1 MKRKSF
7 FFVSFAVGKWNKN
20 TLKLMFNKFEDLVQ
34 QPTYKRKL
42 KINSDGNDDY
52 TYVLPEYYNK
62 DCLCYG
68 QKIKTKDGE
77 KVFPA
82 IKKAIYG
89 QPDLWDINTNQVECL
104 NTILR
109 NRMSRLVRKSQ
120 CHPKCKFALEDALY
134 LFQFHWNFMHQIQKN
149 MTPAM
154 LEKQATKIWSWG
166 NFLHAKLTFA
176 K

>member
-1 MKRKSF
+1 
-7 FFVSFAVGKWNKN
+7 
-20 TLKLMFNKFEDLVQ
+20 MFNKFEDLIQ

-52 TYVLPEYYNK
+52 TSVLPEYYNK

-68 QKIKTKDGE
+68 QKIKTKNGE

-89 QPDLWDINTNQVECL
+89 NLDLSDINTNQVECF

-109 NRMSRLVRKSQ
+109 NRVFRLVRK
-120 CHPKCKFALEDALY
+120 KL
-134 LFQFHWNFMHQIQKN
+134 M
-149 MTPAM
+149 PAI

-166 NFLHAKLTFA
+166 NFLHARLTFVE
-176 K
+176 

>member
-1 MKRKSF
+1 
-7 FFVSFAVGKWNKN
+7 
-20 TLKLMFNKFEDLVQ
+20 MFNQFEDFVQ
-34 QPTYKRKL
+34 QPTYKHKL

-52 TYVLPEYYNK
+52 TTVLPEYYNK

-68 QKIKTKDGE
+68 QKIKTRDGK

-89 QPDLWDINTNQVECL
+89 EPNLWEINTNMVECF

-120 CHPKCKFALEDALY
+120 GHAKRGYRLEEALY
-134 LFQFHWNFMHQIQKN
+134 LFQFHWNFMHQVQKN
-149 MTPAM
+149 LTPAI
-154 LEKQATKIWSWG
+154 LEKQAMKIWTWG
-166 NFLHAKLTFA
+166 NFLHTKLTFV
-176 K
+176 